1 MLSLEQLQC
10 TESLDRR
17 QVVGSSAEKRKTNA
31 VSERC
36 GNFRDSGKST
46 VLSQHTAS
54 SRGGSGLGIRIV
66 RRYQTASCFYVRARG
81 CFCSHC
87 CTGCGHTPTML
98 LMTEACRCTSPS
110 IRLEHVL
117 ASCLASLLCTCTVAM
132 FIHCSF
138 VLLCA
143 RACVHA
149 CGRGSIV
156 NDISFVSATSCYMC

>member
-1 MLSLEQLQC
+1 MEQLQC

-17 QVVGSSAEKRKTNA
+17 QVVGSSAEKKKQTLCQNA
-31 VSERC
+31 VAT
-36 GNFRDSGKST
+36 SGTAEKST

-87 CTGCGHTPTML
+87 CAGCGHTPTML

-149 CGRGSIV
+149 CGRCSIV